1 MQLDYFTLLSEE
13 PVKLQNIG
21 SIKSPKI
28 NDIKK
33 ITFPVYQTYIDYLI
47 IDIPTYFSMLEK
59 NSENYP
65 DKPELKEFI
74 SQLKNEYSLL
84 SDEDKQKLSIIDVVK
99 NDDYFIKILSLALNF
114 FFVEEIVFNYE
125 DVCFYTYDKTIDE
138 ENPVGVIYSEN
149 YSSVIDIILSRVNIK
164 RKKNEEEIKFK
175 NKKAA
180 EIFAKLHGKEKKDD
194 KTDKRFEL
202 ANIISSLSV
211 HSKNLN
217 LIDIGNL
224 TVFQLY
230 DQFQKQQ
237 IEDYYEIMKRS
248 VSIWGDSNNKFDIL
262 GWLKLYEE

>member
-1 MQLDYFTLLSEE
+1 MPHSLNPRHPRGCHSR
-13 PVKLQNIG
+13 I
-21 SIKSPKI
+21 
-28 NDIKK
+28 
-33 ITFPVYQTYIDYLI
+33 QTW
-47 IDIPTYFSMLEK
+47 PPHQTG
-59 NSENYP
+59 
-65 DKPELKEFI
+65 
-74 SQLKNEYSLL
+74 
-84 SDEDKQKLSIIDVVK
+84 
-99 NDDYFIKILSLALNF
+99 
-114 FFVEEIVFNYE
+114 FFVESKIPYGPFSIQNGRSYPLLRKYGCENGHYRIPWESVSENSQMLLRKGAVSYPRQK
-125 DVCFYTYDKTIDE
+125 YRIDE

-194 KTDKRFEL
+194 KADKRFEL

-230 DQFQKQQ
+230 DQYQKQQ

-248 VSIWGDSNNKFDIL
+248 VSIWGDSDNKFDIL
-262 GWLKLYEE
+262 GWLKLYE